1 MYFGCS
7 AAWIAPVTFGS
18 EASAIRH
25 ATATPARTCTRAQ
38 RIVTEFLNQNLTL
51 FHMNATSQLFDQ
63 IYLLDTA
70 PRLAASDA
78 ISRAF
83 DFTSATRRLQPR
95 PKTGQVFSDWR
106 KCIRSSQI
114 AVIKVLGS
122 IARVAATTSSV
133 TTLVLSGS
141 PRTRRSTL
149 PLRPMPEFTPYLSA
163 K

>member
-1 MYFGCS
+1 MSPIAITYYGMYFGCS

-25 ATATPARTCTRAQ
+25 ATTTPARTCTRAQ

-63 IYLLDTA
+63 IYLLDKA

-83 DFTSATRRLQPR
+83 DFTSATRRLQQR
-95 PKTGQVFSDWR
+95 QKTGQVFSDWR

-122 IARVAATTSSV
+122 IAALREQPQSLT
-133 TTLVLSGS
+133 
-141 PRTRRSTL
+141 
-149 PLRPMPEFTPYLSA
+149 PLCLR
-163 K
+163 